1 MPTTG
6 DNLGLTISDTAG
18 QNNWDAW
25 MNPNL
30 ALLDRIIFLDV
41 VQRDLNTPPGSPTNG
56 QRWHVGSSP
65 TGAWSG
71 QGGKIAVRVNS
82 AWVFIAAKE
91 GWLMTSQAD
100 AGKLYKYQGSAFT
113 QVGGS
118 PTENVVLVVAVSD
131 EATAITMG
139 TSKVTFRAPHAF
151 TLTAVRGSLSTAST
165 SGDPQI
171 DVNKGG
177 SSVFSSAQKLQIDAN
192 EKTSLTAAA
201 SPTINSGLPLAVSD
215 DDEFTVD
222 VDTAGTGAKGLKIV
236 LIGTRP

>member
-1 MPTTG
+1 
-6 DNLGLTISDTAG
+6 
-18 QNNWDAW
+18 
-25 MNPNL
+25 
-30 ALLDRIIFLDV
+30 
-41 VQRDLNTPPGSPTNG
+41 
-56 QRWHVGSSP
+56 
-65 TGAWSG
+65 
-71 QGGKIAVRVNS
+71 
-82 AWVFIAAKE
+82 
-91 GWLMTSQAD
+91 MTSQAD

-131 EATAITMG
+131 EATAITTG

-177 SSVFSSAQKLQIDAN
+177 TSVFSSAQKLQIDAN
-192 EKTSLTAAA
+192 EKTSVTAAA
-201 SPTINSGLPLAVSD
+201 SPTINSGSPLAVSD

-222 VDTAGTGAKGLKIV
+222 VDTAGTGAKGLKIA

>member
-6 DNLGLTISDTAG
+6 DNLGLTIADTAG
-18 QNNWDAW
+18 ASNWDSW
-25 MNPNL
+25 MNPNM
-30 ALLDRIIFLDV
+30 AFLDRVIFLDV

-71 QGGKIAVRVNS
+71 QGGKIAVRANS
-82 AWVFIAAKE
+82 AWVFITPKE

-100 AGKLYKYQGSAFT
+100 AGKLYKYQGSAFA

-118 PTENVVLVVAVSD
+118 PTENVVFIVALGD
-131 EATAITMG
+131 EATAMTTG
-139 TSKVTFRAPHAF
+139 TSKMTFRAPHAF

-177 SSVFSSAQKLQIDAN
+177 TSVFSSAQKLQIDAN
-192 EKTSLTAAA
+192 EKTSVTAAA
-201 SPTINSGLPLAVSD
+201 SPTINSGSPLAVSD
-215 DDEFTVD
+215 DDEFTFD
-222 VDTAGTGAKGLKIV
+222 VDTAGTGAKGPKV
-236 LIGTRP
+236 ALIGTRP

>member
-18 QNNWDAW
+18 ASNWDSW
-25 MNPNL
+25 MNPNM
-30 ALLDRIIFLDV
+30 ALLDRVIFLDV
-41 VQRDLNTPPGSPTNG
+41 VQRSLDTPPGSPTNG
-56 QRWHVGSSP
+56 QRWHVGASP

-71 QGGKIAVRVNS
+71 QAGKIAVRANS
-82 AWVFIAAKE
+82 TWVFITPKE

-100 AGKLYKYQGSAFT
+100 AAKLYKYQGSAFV
-113 QVGGS
+113 QVGGN
-118 PTENVVLVVAVSD
+118 PTENVVLVIAVSD
-131 EATAITMG
+131 EATAITPG

-177 SSVFSSAQKLQIDAN
+177 TSVFSSAQKLQIDAN
-192 EKTSLTAAA
+192 EKTSVTAAA
-201 SPTINSGLPLAVSD
+201 SPTINSGAPLAVSD

-222 VDTAGTGAKGLKIV
+222 IDTAGTGAKGLKIA

>member
-18 QNNWDAW
+18 ASNWDAW
-25 MNPNL
+25 MNPNM
-30 ALLDRIIFLDV
+30 ALLDRVIFLDV

-65 TGAWSG
+65 TGAWGG
-71 QGGKIAVRVNS
+71 QAGKIAVRSNS
-82 AWVFIAAKE
+82 AWVFITPKE

-131 EATAITMG
+131 EATAITTG

-151 TLTAVRGSLSTAST
+151 TLTAVRGSLSAAST

-177 SSVFSSAQKLQIDAN
+177 TSVFSSAQKLQIDAN
-192 EKTSLTAAA
+192 EKTSVTAAA
-201 SPTINSGLPLAVSD
+201 SPTINSGSPLAVSD

-222 VDTAGTGAKGLKIV
+222 VDTAGTGAKGLKIA

>member
-18 QNNWDAW
+18 ASNWDAW
-25 MNPNL
+25 MNPNM
-30 ALLDRIIFLDV
+30 ALLDRVIFLDV

-71 QGGKIAVRVNS
+71 QGGKIAVRSNS
-82 AWVFIAAKE
+82 AWVFITPKE

-131 EATAITMG
+131 EATAITTG

-177 SSVFSSAQKLQIDAN
+177 TSVFSSAQKLQIDAN